1 MNILCD
7 QRAKEIIRK
16 EIKSKIPFPF
26 KLSSFFIS
34 LTTSNL
40 IVNMKEDLWFIISMK
55 RSENYLFKK
64 LMSIVRLNKLN
75 WKSRKKAIE
84 LISALLKI
92 WYSKSLMNFAE
103 TSHRL

>member
-1 MNILCD
+1 MKAYQDEIKWFEDFHLFERMNILYD

-40 IVNMKEDLWFIISMK
+40 IVNMKEDL
-55 RSENYLFKK
+55 
-64 LMSIVRLNKLN
+64 
-75 WKSRKKAIE
+75 
-84 LISALLKI
+84 
-92 WYSKSLMNFAE
+92 
-103 TSHRL
+103 